1 MEWFILLDGDLLPEA
16 QAKLSVLIADFCF
29 DGVCEV
35 TAVVNGTL
43 VDFERSALLTCLL
56 HRTVSTVLEDWWRQ
70 MHHKLIE
77 QNHPIEGVV
86 YDARF
91 RRMRIQL

>member
-29 DGVCEV
+29 DGIYEV
-35 TAVVNGTL
+35 RAVLNGTL
-43 VDFERSALLTCLL
+43 VDFEGSALPTCLL

-70 MHHKLIE
+70 THHKLIE
-77 QNHPIEGVV
+77 QNHLNEGFV
-86 YDARF
+86 
-91 RRMRIQL
+91 

>member
-29 DGVCEV
+29 DGIYEV

-43 VDFERSALLTCLL
+43 VDFERSALPTCLL
-56 HRTVSTVLEDWWRQ
+56 HRTVSTVLEDCWRQ
-70 MHHKLIE
+70 THRKLIE
-77 QNHPIEGVV
+77 QNHLNEGFV
-86 YDARF
+86 
-91 RRMRIQL
+91 